1 MPSFELRVNG
11 SAQTVTVRDAN
22 KRLLGDCSAAGS
34 AAASLLVALAV
45 VTAGVARADEPPA
58 FRQGLWQFD
67 RTVGGQ
73 KLQTKSC
80 TNPSEDMKRQNAILE
95 KGGCKSS
102 PSKRTGNAY
111 TFTVDCTVTPPGSDP
126 VKVLSTSVMTV
137 ESDSAYDV
145 DITTTGAGISTQERL
160 VARRV
165 GECAK

>member
-1 MPSFELRVNG
+1 MRLG
-11 SAQTVTVRDAN
+11 SPGVAMHCNRGRGTVGR
-22 KRLLGDCSAAGS
+22 
-34 AAASLLVALAV
+34 AAASLLVGLAV
-45 VTAGVARADEPPA
+45 VVADLARADEPPV

-80 TNPSEDMKRQNAILE
+80 TNPSEDMKRENAILE

-102 PSKRTGNAY
+102 PSKRSGNAY
-111 TFTVDCTVTPPGSDP
+111 TFTVDCTITPPGSDP
-126 VKVLSTSVMTV
+126 MNVRSTSVVTV

-145 DITTTGAGISTQERL
+145 DITTTGAGVSTQERL

-165 GECAK
+165 GDCAK